1 MSKSGL
7 SYKMTL
13 LGDSGVGK
21 TSLFKKL
28 FTGKFDPRIIS
39 TIGVDKRSLNISIN
53 TDEGEKDVDIS
64 LFDTAGQERFR
75 SISISYFRESSGFF
89 VMYDITSDE
98 SFQNVQ
104 QWLNDIKNNLG
115 NISKYLIILLGNK
128 LDIALEDSTKR
139 EVKEKDADEF
149 CQNNDIFWGG
159 ECSVK
164 DFSVDDL
171 KEMFKKFVEE
181 LYKKVGANVK
191 RSESILVPPDKKRTG
206 GSHRCS

>member
-39 TIGVDKRSLNISIN
+39 TIGVDKRSLNFSIN

-89 VMYDITSDE
+89 VMYDITRND
-98 SFQNVQ
+98 SFQNIQ

-115 NISKYLIILLGNK
+115 NTTNYLIILLGNK
-128 LDIALEDSTKR
+128 LDVALEDSTQR
-139 EVKEKDADEF
+139 EVEEKDAVEF

-164 DFSVDDL
+164 DFSDDKL

-191 RSESILVPPDKKRTG
+191 RSESILVPPDKKKKKKFK
-206 GSHRCS
+206 C

>member
-139 EVKEKDADEF
+139 EVKEKDAVEF

-191 RSESILVPPDKKRTG
+191 RSESILVPPDKKKKKKFK
-206 GSHRCS
+206 C

>member
-139 EVKEKDADEF
+139 EVNEKDAAEF

-191 RSESILVPPDKKRTG
+191 RSESILVPPDKKKKKKFK
-206 GSHRCS
+206 C

>member
-89 VMYDITSDE
+89 VMYDITRND
-98 SFQNVQ
+98 SFQNIQ

-115 NISKYLIILLGNK
+115 NTTNYLIILLGNK
-128 LDIALEDSTKR
+128 LDVALEDSTQR
-139 EVKEKDADEF
+139 EVEEKDAVEF

-164 DFSVDDL
+164 DFSDDKL

-191 RSESILVPPDKKRTG
+191 RSESILVPPDKKKKKKFK
-206 GSHRCS
+206 C

>member
-39 TIGVDKRSLNISIN
+39 TIGLDKRSLNISIN

-115 NISKYLIILLGNK
+115 NTTNYLIILLGNK
-128 LDIALEDSTKR
+128 LDVALEDSTQR
-139 EVKEKDADEF
+139 EVEEKDAVEF

-191 RSESILVPPDKKRTG
+191 RSESILVPPDKKKKKKFK
-206 GSHRCS
+206 C

>member
-53 TDEGEKDVDIS
+53 TDEGEKDVDRS

-139 EVKEKDADEF
+139 EVKEKDAAEF

-191 RSESILVPPDKKRTG
+191 RSESILVPPDKKKKKKFK
-206 GSHRCS
+206 C

>member
-1 MSKSGL
+1 MF
-7 SYKMTL
+7 Y
-13 LGDSGVGK
+13 
-21 TSLFKKL
+21 
-28 FTGKFDPRIIS
+28 
-39 TIGVDKRSLNISIN
+39 
-53 TDEGEKDVDIS
+53 
-64 LFDTAGQERFR
+64 
-75 SISISYFRESSGFF
+75 
-89 VMYDITSDE
+89 ITSDE

-139 EVKEKDADEF
+139 EVKEKDAAEF

-191 RSESILVPPDKKRTG
+191 RSESILVPPDKKKKKKFK
-206 GSHRCS
+206 C